1 MEWLLAHVET
11 RGPPPFT
18 FINIDRLLLLLLLL
32 LLQRE
37 DQLVQVA

>member
-18 FINIDRLLLLLLLL
+18 FITIDRLLLLLLLL
-32 LLQRE
+32 QRG